1 MGVMVTA
8 VCSDLFQRT
17 ALANLEMVTNV
28 TEPAVLDMI
37 LSASLRR
44 KEFSFR
50 RGTAMNDN
58 QRNGTHELHTTLYS
72 DQASDSGGNG
82 DNHFD
87 NEAPYGAGRR

>member
-1 MGVMVTA
+1 MYFSITCDVEMITNITESPM
-8 VCSDLFQRT
+8 SD
-17 ALANLEMVTNV
+17 V
-28 TEPAVLDMI
+28 I

-44 KEFSFR
+44 EGFSLW

-58 QRNGTHELHTTLYS
+58 QRDGAHGLHTTLYS